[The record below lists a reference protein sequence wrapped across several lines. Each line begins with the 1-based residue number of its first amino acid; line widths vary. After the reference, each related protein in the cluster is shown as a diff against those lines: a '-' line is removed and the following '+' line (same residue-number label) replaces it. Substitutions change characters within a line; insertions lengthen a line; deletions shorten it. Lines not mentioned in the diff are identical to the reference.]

1 MPSKKRKHRT
11 ASEIQKIISAQKGSG
26 QSQEKFCKENQI
38 PISTFTN
45 WVGKH
50 RKTKQPNL
58 PALIPVGS
66 VPANTS
72 LSIEIEL
79 PGGEL
84 IRLDQGVCRPDLETV
99 LRALKRC

>member
-11 ASEIQKIISAQKGSG
+11 ASEIQKIISAQKDSG
-26 QSQEKFCKENQI
+26 KSQEKFCKENQI

-45 WVGKH
+45 WVKKH

-58 PALIPVGS
+58 PTLISVGS
-66 VPANTS
+66 VPPATS
-72 LSIEIEL
+72 SSIEIEL

-84 IRLDQGVCRPDLETV
+84 IRLDQGVSRPDLETV
-99 LRALKRC
+99 LRALKQC